1 MDLRGRKPHRR
12 RADHAGRMVSEP
24 RTLGGRRNRGAVSLY
39 AFTLLILVG
48 SLGLAFVLVLLTSW

>member
-1 MDLRGRKPHRR
+1 
-12 RADHAGRMVSEP
+12 MVSEL
-24 RTLGGRRNRGAVSLY
+24 RTLGRRRSRGAVSLY